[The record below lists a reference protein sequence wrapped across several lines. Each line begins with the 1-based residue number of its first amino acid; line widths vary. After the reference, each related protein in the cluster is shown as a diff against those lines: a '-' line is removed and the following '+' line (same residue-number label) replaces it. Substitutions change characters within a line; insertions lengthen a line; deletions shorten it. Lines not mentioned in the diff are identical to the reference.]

1 MNKILI
7 EAIKDLIVKAGQ
19 IALDIRDN
27 DLQVEIKDDN
37 SPVTNADK
45 AISQFIF
52 ENLSKLAPEIPLI
65 CEERP
70 LFSVDECQKF
80 WLIDPIDGTRSFISN
95 QDSFT
100 VNIALIED
108 KQASY
113 GFIYQPTTKIL
124 YFMDEHK
131 NFCIEQNGSTIN
143 CKKHQQDGYVAV
155 VSSYHFNEETA
166 NYLKHHSFVEVI
178 SVPSSIKLCMVA
190 EGAGDVYPKF
200 GSTMEW
206 DIAAGHA
213 LLKAAG
219 GNIFLANGK
228 ELLYTKEQFKNPNFI
243 AANQKWNNLK
253 N

>member
-1 MNKILI
+1 MNKVLI

-19 IALDIRDN
+19 IALNIRDS
-27 DLQVEIKDDN
+27 DLQVELKEDD

-52 ENLSKLAPEIPLI
+52 ENLSKLIPEIPLV
-65 CEERP
+65 CEERA
-70 LFSVDECQKF
+70 LFSVDKHQRF

-108 KQASY
+108 KKASY
-113 GFIYQPTTKIL
+113 GFIYQPTTKLL
-124 YFMDEHK
+124 YFTDQSR
-131 NFCIEQNGSTIN
+131 NFCIEQNGEIIKS
-143 CKKHQQDGYVAV
+143 KKHQRDGFVAV

-166 NYLKHHSFVEVI
+166 NYLKHHSFSEVI
-178 SVPSSIKLCMVA
+178 SIPSSIKLCMLA
-190 EGAGDVYPKF
+190 EGSGDVYPKF

-213 LLKAAG
+213 LIKAAG
-219 GNIFLANGK
+219 GNLLLSNGK
-228 ELLYTKEQFKNPNFI
+228 ELLYAKEQFKNPNFI
-243 AANQKWNNLK
+243 AANQKWFLEN
-253 N
+253 